1 MKHEELELH
10 PHERH
15 LLPEGQLLYGSIV
28 GFFYTG
34 VAAASFVAA
43 YLNEVGYSG
52 TQVGSIMSVMNVL
65 GIIASPIAGSI
76 ADRLRSPRKVLI
88 ACLTLASLLYL
99 AAAFC
104 GNAEVFGMPLLL
116 IVLPLWSF
124 FKSPLASLTDS
135 FAVQTA
141 NRKGTFTFGA
151 LRWLGSFG
159 NAVMCIILGRIVT
172 RTGTNICVF
181 YLYGL
186 INLIVIILLVMARGD
201 DIPQEHTARKKT
213 RNTLS
218 LALSSFYFKIFLVS
232 YMLTCVPV
240 FCLSTFLPYKL
251 VEITGTS
258 ASFGALVAFKAFM
271 EIPTLI
277 LGGKLMHRFGIRR
290 TLFCAMSLFI
300 CEQSFLFSPGVAG
313 IAVAMCLHGIS
324 NGLFMSCAT
333 NYIFAIT
340 PDEAKASAQTIA
352 GALTSVASIIGSFV
366 GGILIDKF
374 GANGYFTFTISLVIL
389 SVLVFLV
396 SVPLG
401 RRLGKGEPIAKV

>member
-1 MKHEELELH
+1 MKHEQLKLH

-28 GFFYTG
+28 GFYYTA

-43 YLNEVGYSG
+43 YLNEIGYTG

-65 GIIASPIAGSI
+65 GIIASPIAGSV

-88 ACLTLASLLYL
+88 ACLAFASVLYL
-99 AAAFC
+99 MVGLF
-104 GNAEVFGMPLLL
+104 GNAQVMGMPLLL
-116 IVLPLWSF
+116 LILPLWSF
-124 FKSPLASLTDS
+124 FKSPLSSLTDS

-141 NRKGTFTFGA
+141 NRKGTFTYGA

-159 NAVMCIILGRIVT
+159 NAVMCIILGRIIT
-172 RTGTNICVF
+172 KTGTNICVF
-181 YLYGL
+181 YIYGV

-201 DIPQEHTARKKT
+201 DIPQQHTARKKT
-213 RNTLS
+213 RGSLS
-218 LALSSFYFKIFLVS
+218 LALSSFYFKIFLLS
-232 YMLTCVPV
+232 YMLINVPV
-240 FCLSTFLPYKL
+240 YCLATFLPYKL

-271 EIPTLI
+271 EIPALLLGAKLI
-277 LGGKLMHRFGIRR
+277 HRFGTRKM
-290 TLFCAMSLFI
+290 LLCAMLLFV
-300 CEQSFLFSPGVAG
+300 CEQSCLFSSGVLG
-313 IAVAMCLHGIS
+313 IGAAMGLHGIS

-333 NYIFAIT
+333 GYIFAIT
-340 PDEAKASAQTIA
+340 PDAAKASAQTIA

-366 GGILIDKF
+366 GGMLIDRF
-374 GANGYFTFTISLVIL
+374 SANGYFTFTISLVVLAIL
-389 SVLVFLV
+389 IFLV

-401 RRLGKGEPIAKV
+401 KRLGKGEPIAKV